1 MPQPLTPISLSSPRP
16 PLFQSIDDS
25 DAAYALSTQGK
36 TSTKALVNEKALK
49 SLEKTLRKVDRAAT
63 KLAVGMPST
72 LTKAEETVDAVRL
85 VCARMVNTLLNA

>member
-1 MPQPLTPISLSSPRP
+1 M
-16 PLFQSIDDS
+16 
-25 DAAYALSTQGK
+25 STEGK

-85 VCARMVNTLLNA
+85 VCATMVNTLLNA